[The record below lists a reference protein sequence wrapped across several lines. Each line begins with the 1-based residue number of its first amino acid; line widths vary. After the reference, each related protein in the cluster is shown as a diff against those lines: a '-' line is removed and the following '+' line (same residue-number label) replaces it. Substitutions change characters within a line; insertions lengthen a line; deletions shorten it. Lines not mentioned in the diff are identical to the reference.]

1 VRKKIGIEIGD
12 NTDLLLFENYNGD
25 KEHRARF
32 IKNLVTNYLDYLSE
46 VEGITPNTLHT
57 YYAAIKHFY
66 VKNEVQLNWDNI
78 GDSVGTY
85 SNIKSNLDM
94 PYTYEEIHR
103 ILDKCDERQRVIILL
118 LASTGMR
125 RGAVSELKIG
135 DLKYIEQ
142 YGIVDE
148 LAKMKK
154 QMGIK

>member
-1 VRKKIGIEIGD
+1 
-12 NTDLLLFENYNGD
+12 
-25 KEHRARF
+25 
-32 IKNLVTNYLDYLSE
+32 
-46 VEGITPNTLHT
+46 
-57 YYAAIKHFY
+57 
-66 VKNEVQLNWDNI
+66 
-78 GDSVGTY
+78 
-85 SNIKSNLDM
+85 
-94 PYTYEEIHR
+94 
-103 ILDKCDERQRVIILL
+103 VIILL